1 MNNEI
6 QSLSNQLYNIKH
18 KITDLEYYNL
28 METLTLLANGGNA
41 VERALE
47 VPPLTTSSAPSP
59 PPSPYIEE
67 SSIGSVSSCC
77 SQDSYNCCC

>member
-1 MNNEI
+1 MNNQI
-6 QSLSNQLYNIKH
+6 HSLSNQLFNIKH

-47 VPPLTTSSAPSP
+47 LPAPSSSASSP
-59 PPSPYIEE
+59 PSSPHIEE
-67 SSIGSVSSCC
+67 SSLGSVSSCC
-77 SQDSYNCCC
+77 SGECWACSY

>member
-1 MNNEI
+1 MNNQI
-6 QSLSNQLYNIKH
+6 HSLSNQLYNIKH

-47 VPPLTTSSAPSP
+47 VPPLTTSSASSP

-67 SSIGSVSSCC
+67 SSNGSVSSCC
-77 SQDSYNCCC
+77 SQETYNCCC

>member
-1 MNNEI
+1 MNNQI
-6 QSLSNQLYNIKH
+6 HSLSNQLFNIKH

-47 VPPLTTSSAPSP
+47 LP
-59 PPSPYIEE
+59 PPSSSASSPPSSPHIEE
-67 SSIGSVSSCC
+67 SSVDSVSGCC
-77 SQDSYNCCC
+77 SGECWACSY